1 MRGNDRIPT
10 WQTNLKWL
18 AGLLLT
24 LSVMVFMIMF
34 ALERISTE
42 QRSLP
47 LIETILSVT
56 LVPDG
61 GLAAAVT
68 VGDDPDAWEPGT
80 PLQLLAGADVFAD
93 ATEVSSM
100 TASQA
105 RERIAGVLT
114 GELLAAG
121 RDAMMALVPGQMLS
135 ERLEAAIDGPLRQ
148 LVTSLLASSML
159 DAGLGDGSRMANWQA
174 QLQQQPGQPVQPIVG
189 LLVRVDPELVAQQD
203 AMGIGMLVL
212 DGLAAEVIGR
222 GVAGARELLANN
234 TLLERFDSAT
244 GAPLGNSVHGL
255 LSTLMLG
262 NESAIQSRLDAAAAS
277 LAGAQTPEPDAAAG
291 LPGAAELEGLS
302 AAEAERVILAR
313 LAQVVHAQGA
323 AAVRPL
329 LTDDSQLE
337 RLAGVTWLLDR
348 LDDNAHRAYRTRVW
362 LAGMVSLF
370 LALVLFAASS
380 GWGRVFNPGLCVLL
394 AAGPG
399 LLALLALRDTHAR
412 LQGSVRPLAFDLE
425 GGLLH
430 AWRSQEHVF
439 SLIPVRSL
447 DLLVQDV
454 SILASA
460 GALLVLIAVLGLV
473 VQAVRPRRG
482 RL

>member
-24 LSVMVFMIMF
+24 LSVMVFMVMF
-34 ALERISTE
+34 VLERISTE
-42 QRSLP
+42 PRSLP
-47 LIETILSVT
+47 LIERVLSVT

-68 VGDDPDAWEPGT
+68 VKDDPDAWEPGT

-93 ATEVSSM
+93 ETEVSSM
-100 TASQA
+100 TASSA

-121 RDAMMALVPGQMLS
+121 RDAVLALVPGQMLS
-135 ERLEAAIDGPLRQ
+135 DRLEAAIDGPLRQ

-203 AMGIGMLVL
+203 ALGIGMLVL
-212 DGLAAEVIGR
+212 DGLASEVIAR

-234 TLLERFDSAT
+234 TLLAQYDIAT

-255 LSTLMLG
+255 FATLMLE
-262 NESAIQSRLDAAAAS
+262 NESAIQSRLDTAAAS
-277 LAGAQTPEPDAAAG
+277 LAGAQAPEPGEAPG
-291 LPGAAELEGLS
+291 LPGADELEGLS
-302 AAEAERVILAR
+302 TAEAERVILSR
-313 LAQVVHAQGA
+313 LAGLVHAQGA
-323 AAVRPL
+323 EAVHSV
-329 LTDDSQLE
+329 LTEDSQVD

-348 LDDNAHRAYRTRVW
+348 LDDSAHRSYRTRVW
-362 LAGMVSLF
+362 LAGVVSF
-370 LALVLFAASS
+370 ILALVLFAVSS
-380 GWGRVFNPGLCVLL
+380 GWGRVFNPGLSVLL

-399 LLALLALRDTHAR
+399 LLALLALQGAHAR
-412 LQGSVRPLAFDLE
+412 LQGSLPPGAFELE

-430 AWRSQEHVF
+430 AWRSQEHAF
-439 SLIPVRSL
+439 SLIPVGSL
-447 DLLVQDV
+447 ELLVQDV
-454 SILASA
+454 AILAGI